1 MTQLDL
7 EIILRLINDGVPAL
21 APRLTKVLTD
31 FVQEKLQLDKE
42 VSELKEK
49 INQMEMKPETK
60 KN

>member
-1 MTQLDL
+1 MTQLDFD
-7 EIILRLINDGVPAL
+7 IIIRLINDGAPAL

-42 VSELKEK
+42 VSELREK
-49 INQMEMKPETK
+49 VNSAEKKAESK